1 MKISVEEKQFVFTS
15 DFEKLNTV
23 EDGFVVEYH
32 PNVQEAIESA
42 LRLFENLYGAEAIAD
57 CLAEGNLASLDYSPK
72 GIAAK
77 EKLREE

>member
-1 MKISVEEKQFVFTS
+1 MKIIVEENQFVFAC
-15 DFEKLNTV
+15 DFSKLDTV
-23 EDGFVVEYH
+23 EDVFVVEYH